1 MKKNSESTT
10 KSTRKLPPATIA
22 NYARGEQ
29 VQYVGQRYKD
39 QYSDLF
45 LVVDEIVY
53 DGRSLAVACR
63 KPDGS
68 FTTWLNPDELVAV
81 DRTSPQPIEQPTE
94 QQPSELPTVITRADA
109 TKLKDIA
116 TTWWEEYYPEHIQ
129 SLRTQLFGWGSVGN
143 RYTPETV
150 FEWLKVQKQVVRDRL
165 MELYEMAG
173 RLPDVATVEVDGTI
187 EGDDIGF

>member
-53 DGRSLAVACR
+53 DGRSPAVACR

-81 DRTSPQPIEQPTE
+81 DRTSPQPIEQLTE

-116 TTWWEEYYPEHIQ
+116 TTWWEVYYPEHIQ

-173 RLPDVATVEVDGTI
+173 RLPDVTTVEVDGAI
-187 EGDDIGF
+187 EGDDVGF

>member
-53 DGRSLAVACR
+53 DGRSPAVACR

-150 FEWLKVQKQVVRDRL
+150 FEWLKGQKQVVRDRL

-173 RLPDVATVEVDGTI
+173 RLPDVTTVEVDGTI

>member
-53 DGRSLAVACR
+53 DGRSPAVACR

-173 RLPDVATVEVDGTI
+173 RLPDMTTIEINGTI
-187 EGDDIGF
+187 SDKNVEI

>member
-1 MKKNSESTT
+1 MKNKPESTT

-53 DGRSLAVACR
+53 DGQSPAVACR

-68 FTTWLNPDELVAV
+68 YTTWLDPDELAPV
-81 DRTSPQPIEQPTE
+81 DSTSPQPIDESVAQSAP
-94 QQPSELPTVITRADA
+94 ELPAVITRVDA

-116 TTWWEEYYPEHIQ
+116 GAWWDEYYPERVH

-143 RYTPETV
+143 RYSAETV
-150 FEWLKVQKQVVRDRL
+150 
-165 MELYEMAG
+165 YEC
-173 RLPDVATVEVDGTI
+173 
-187 EGDDIGF
+187 